1 MNAKRVF
8 GLVIAGLIAAA
19 VAVPAAVAQK
29 NMQDDSSRPAMD
41 GGQRRGHGKMRGNKN
56 RRQDLNLSKET
67 LAKIK
72 EIKTAGEAKA
82 KPIIK
87 ELQAKVKN
95 LNEELKKEKYSA
107 DIARKIQSEIKAL
120 EGKLSDHRAED
131 MLALRAAMTTEEYAK
146 FSERIPRPGME
157 QRRGVRGE
165 GPRSRDDDSDDSMR
179 GPGDEPSDGE

>member
-8 GLVIAGLIAAA
+8 GLVISGLLAAA
-19 VAVPAAVAQK
+19 VAGPTAVAQED
-29 NMQDDSSRPAMD
+29 MQDYSSRPAMD
-41 GGQRRGHGKMRGNKN
+41 GGQRRGHGKMRGDKN

-87 ELQAKVKN
+87 ELQTKVKA

-131 MLALRAAMTTEEYAK
+131 TLALRAAMTAEEYAK
-146 FSERIPRPGME
+146 FSERIPRPGMG
-157 QRRGVRGE
+157 QRRGGRGE
-165 GPRSRDDDSDDSMR
+165 GPRRGDDTPGEDMR
-179 GPGDEPSDGE
+179 GPSDEPSDGE